1 MKTRRTFWIAAMAGL
16 TLVGCQRDASRRLPW
31 EKVPEPEAEKAAVPA
46 PDPRPPLPPGKYGE
60 FQQIFADVAEGA
72 LPGVVSIHSE
82 KQAPGSGVAPFGDM
96 FEGSPFEYF
105 FGAPS
110 PQNPRRESGL
120 GSGVIIDSDGT
131 IVTNNHVIEGADRI
145 RVQLHDGHE
154 YEAEIVGADKPS
166 DLAVIR
172 LRGGKNGCPSIPLG
186 NSDQLR
192 IGEWVI
198 AVGSPYGLSQTV
210 TTGIISAKGRHN
222 TGINSYEDFLQT
234 DAAINPG
241 NSGGALLNL
250 RGELVGINT
259 AIFSRS
265 GGYQGIGF
273 AIPINMVRRISVDLV
288 RDGEVTRGWL
298 GVSIQPL
305 DPELAKALGVKDRNG
320 ALVGGV
326 VPGSP
331 AGKAGLQRGDVITR
345 VDGKI
350 IKDPNDLLNH
360 IALQSPDAW
369 VEVRVN
375 RDGQELPFKVK
386 IARRDEKRMASFQK
400 LEEEGVSKLET
411 LGLGLEDVSPRTRRE
426 YGIDPALVH
435 GAVVTEVA
443 PGSRASRARL
453 QVGDVIVEVNR
464 VKVRNVAEVR
474 ESLGKGSKGN
484 RILLLIHRGGNTF
497 FSTL

>member
-1 MKTRRTFWIAAMAGL
+1 
-16 TLVGCQRDASRRLPW
+16 
-31 EKVPEPEAEKAAVPA
+31 
-46 PDPRPPLPPGKYGE
+46 
-60 FQQIFADVAEGA
+60 
-72 LPGVVSIHSE
+72 
-82 KQAPGSGVAPFGDM
+82 
-96 FEGSPFEYF
+96 
-105 FGAPS
+105 
-110 PQNPRRESGL
+110 
-120 GSGVIIDSDGT
+120 
-131 IVTNNHVIEGADRI
+131 
-145 RVQLHDGHE
+145 
-154 YEAEIVGADKPS
+154 
-166 DLAVIR
+166 
-172 LRGGKNGCPSIPLG
+172 
-186 NSDQLR
+186 
-192 IGEWVI
+192 
-198 AVGSPYGLSQTV
+198 
-210 TTGIISAKGRHN
+210 
-222 TGINSYEDFLQT
+222 
-234 DAAINPG
+234 
-241 NSGGALLNL
+241 
-250 RGELVGINT
+250 
-259 AIFSRS
+259 
-265 GGYQGIGF
+265 
-273 AIPINMVRRISVDLV
+273 
-288 RDGEVTRGWL
+288 
-298 GVSIQPL
+298 
-305 DPELAKALGVKDRNG
+305 
-320 ALVGGV
+320 
-326 VPGSP
+326 
-331 AGKAGLQRGDVITR
+331 

-464 VKVRNVAEVR
+464 VKVRNVAEFR

>member
-1 MKTRRTFWIAAMAGL
+1 
-16 TLVGCQRDASRRLPW
+16 
-31 EKVPEPEAEKAAVPA
+31 
-46 PDPRPPLPPGKYGE
+46 
-60 FQQIFADVAEGA
+60 
-72 LPGVVSIHSE
+72 
-82 KQAPGSGVAPFGDM
+82 
-96 FEGSPFEYF
+96 
-105 FGAPS
+105 
-110 PQNPRRESGL
+110 
-120 GSGVIIDSDGT
+120 
-131 IVTNNHVIEGADRI
+131 
-145 RVQLHDGHE
+145 
-154 YEAEIVGADKPS
+154 
-166 DLAVIR
+166 
-172 LRGGKNGCPSIPLG
+172 
-186 NSDQLR
+186 
-192 IGEWVI
+192 
-198 AVGSPYGLSQTV
+198 
-210 TTGIISAKGRHN
+210 
-222 TGINSYEDFLQT
+222 
-234 DAAINPG
+234 
-241 NSGGALLNL
+241 LLNL

-443 PGSRASRARL
+443 PGSRASRARR

-464 VKVRNVAEVR
+464 VNVRNVAEIR
-474 ESLGKGSKGN
+474 ESQGKGSQCN
-484 RILLLIHRGGNTF
+484 RLLLRIHRGGNTF
-497 FSTL
+497 ISTL